1 MTVAALERTT
11 SLTSIS
17 IGSIPTL
24 LALLVVLAALFGL
37 PTLVKWFQD
46 GTWRDGLYVDPDRS
60 PWLDSLLALAVTAA
74 VFAARDTHVSGVWY
88 ATVWWHLACL
98 LAVIA
103 FVVWRWGI
111 RPGHVRLLMTTGGNP
126 RYVRNVVYGVI
137 AAWMLALI
145 PTILFTGP
153 VWARPINL
161 IVVIALFALSIFG
174 QRVIRWANHMDEHID
189 SMEGRFESARA
200 RLSH

>member
-1 MTVAALERTT
+1 MAAALERTT
-11 SLTSIS
+11 TLTSVS

-24 LALLVVLAALFGL
+24 LALLVLLAAVFGL

-60 PWLDSLLALAVTAA
+60 PWLDLLLVLAVTAT

-88 ATVWWHLACL
+88 TAVWWHLACL
-98 LAVIA
+98 LAVVA
-103 FVVWRWGI
+103 LVVWRWKVG
-111 RPGHVRLLMTTGGNP
+111 PGHARQLITTGGEP
-126 RYVRNVVYGVI
+126 RHFRNLAYVVI

-145 PTILFTGP
+145 PTILFTGA

-161 IVVIALFALSIFG
+161 FVLGGLFALSVFA
-174 QRVIRWANHMDEHID
+174 QRLIRWANHMDDHMD
-189 SMEGRFESARA
+189 SLEDRFESTRT
-200 RLSH
+200 RLGH